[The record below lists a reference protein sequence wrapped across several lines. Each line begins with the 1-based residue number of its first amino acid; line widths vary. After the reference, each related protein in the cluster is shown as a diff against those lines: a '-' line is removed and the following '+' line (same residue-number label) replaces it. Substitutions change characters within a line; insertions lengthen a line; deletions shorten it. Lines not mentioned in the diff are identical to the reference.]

1 MEPLLFHAVEPK
13 EVLTNTGEL
22 SVRARAW
29 FRRLECPACSAG
41 VGHACRSASGYP
53 TDHHRARR
61 DAAGPPP
68 YEEWR
73 KQGLIPERP
82 RPSHAIL
89 EAGCAARQEFR
100 IDQSLGDAI
109 ALVRRFL
116 ADGLSLLMDEAVMD
130 RIDDDVRT
138 LLLARGPEGSA
149 EVVTVLACQL
159 ATFLMLSAPD
169 GDPDA
174 LYSDWIR
181 SQIESARDFQRAKQG
196 LRPQES

>member
-1 MEPLLFHAVEPK
+1 MTQQESWGHWRPQFSS
-13 EVLTNTGEL
+13 GEL
-22 SVRARAW
+22 SDRVRAW
-29 FRRLECPACSAG
+29 FRRAECPACSAG
-41 VGHACRSASGYP
+41 VGRACRSASGYP

-73 KQGLIPERP
+73 EQGLIPETRRP
-82 RPSHAIL
+82 PSPAIL
-89 EAGCAARQEFR
+89 EASRAARQEFR
-100 IDQSLGDAI
+100 VDQPLGDAA

-116 ADGLSLLMDEAVMD
+116 ADGLSLLMDDAVID

-149 EVVTVLACQL
+149 EVVTVLASQVATLLSL
-159 ATFLMLSAPD
+159 AAPD

-181 SQIESARDFQRAKQG
+181 SQIESARDYQRAEQG
-196 LRPQES
+196 LRPHET